1 MHKRDSNRGTPRYD
15 QKVGLGSRLGRR
27 SFAAAT
33 MVTYLMLRSPA
44 AWADTSPTLCAPRV
58 VHNETVASAAQR
70 QAAGKIA
77 MPPSV
82 IDPVNGFAWPDT
94 ELGVV
99 KSRDGLGYL
108 FFGSDGGCH
117 HYCNTQFERDGSITR
132 TLGSLDRPLGNT
144 APIESVLHSVHL
156 PPDMLYAGGGP
167 VYRVPPGREGAGD
180 LLLVYQAARATYVA
194 PHHYPDSYQYQN
206 GFWSYLGIAKSSDDG
221 LTWSDLGIIIS
232 ANQPYQPDSDSF
244 DVGNGGLVMDPT
256 ETYFYM
262 YFPDRIVNGTSDTF
276 MSVARAPIDE
286 LLRDA
291 AHHRTPRFTKYYN
304 GDWNEPGIGGK
315 SSSVLPASLDYA
327 GDANVVYSRH
337 LKRYVAVFDDTANI
351 SYAES
356 PDGICWTSPILLY
369 ASDPNIAGAG
379 YAVAVGDG
387 DNPSRLG
394 QRFYIYFTTYG
405 NPSNPNVTNPG
416 WPGASVQRLT
426 IACR

>member
-1 MHKRDSNRGTPRYD
+1 MYALDINRSAPRHD
-15 QKVGLGSRLGRR
+15 QKVDPRNRWGSRP
-27 SFAAAT
+27 FAAAT
-33 MVTYLMLRSPA
+33 MLTYLTMRSLA
-44 AWADTSPTLCAPRV
+44 AWAETSPTLCAPRV
-58 VHNETVASAAQR
+58 VHTETVASAAQR
-70 QAAGKIA
+70 QAAGKIV

-99 KSRDGLGYL
+99 KSRDGTGYL

-117 HYCNTQFERDGSITR
+117 RLCNTPLERDGSITR

-144 APIESVLHSVHL
+144 APIESILHSMHL
-156 PPDMLYAGGGP
+156 PSHMLYAGGGP

-232 ANQPYQPDSDSF
+232 ASQPYDPNGVSMDI
-244 DVGNGGLVMDPT
+244 GNGELVTDPT
-256 ETYFYM
+256 DTYFYI
-262 YFPDRIVNGTSDTF
+262 YFPDRLVDGTVIF
-276 MSVARAPIDE
+276 MSVARSPIDE

-291 AHHRTPRFTKYYN
+291 ARYRSPRFTKYFD
-304 GDWNEPGIGGK
+304 GDWHEPGIGGK
-315 SSSVLPASLDYA
+315 SSSVLPSDLDYA
-327 GDANVVYSRH
+327 GDANVVYSHH
-337 LKRYVAVFDDTANI
+337 LKRYVAVFDDNQNI

-356 PDGICWTSPILLY
+356 HDGISWTSPILLH
-369 ASDPNIAGAG
+369 STDPNIAFGG

-387 DNPSRLG
+387 DEPSRLG

>member
-1 MHKRDSNRGTPRYD
+1 MHEWGSNPTLRRNE
-15 QKVGLGSRLGRR
+15 KIGLR
-27 SFAAAT
+27 SCLENRSCVAAA
-33 MVTYLMLRSPA
+33 LLIFSMLRSLA
-44 AWADTSPTLCAPRV
+44 ALAETSPTLCAPRV
-58 VHNETVASAAQR
+58 VHTETVASAAQR
-70 QAAGKIA
+70 QTAGKIV

-82 IDPVNGFAWPDT
+82 VDPVNGFAWPDT

-117 HYCNTQFERDGSITR
+117 RHCNTPLERDGSITR

-144 APIESVLHSVHL
+144 SPIESVLHSPHL
-156 PPDMLYAGGGP
+156 PPDILYAGGGP

-180 LLLVYQAARATYVA
+180 LLLVYQGARATYVA

-206 GFWSYLGIAKSSDDG
+206 GFWSYLGLAKSSDDG

-232 ANQPYQPDSDSF
+232 ANQPYEPNGDSMDIGEGDLVTDS
-244 DVGNGGLVMDPT
+244 T
-256 ETYFYM
+256 ETYFYI

-286 LLRDA
+286 LLADA
-291 AHHRTPRFTKYYN
+291 ARHRTPRFRKYN
-304 GDWNEPGIGGK
+304 DGDWNEPGIGGK
-315 SSSVLPASLDYA
+315 SSSVLPSNLDYA
-327 GDANVVYSRH
+327 GDANVVYSRD
-337 LKRYVAVFDDTANI
+337 LKRYVAVFDDTQNI

-356 PDGICWTSPILLY
+356 PDGIGWTSPNLLH
-369 ASDPNIAGAG
+369 STDPNIAFGG

-387 DNPSRLG
+387 DEPSRLG
-394 QRFYIYFTTYG
+394 QRFYVYFTMYP
-405 NPSNPNVTNPG
+405 NPANPNVTDPG